1 MPFWTL
7 RRKVV
12 ATVTLMIALTFGW
25 AAVVVAVARAG
36 AHDEARSSDAIAVL
50 GAAQYNGRPSPVFRA
65 RLDHAAALYQR
76 GLAPVVLVTGGVG
89 SGDTLSES
97 DVGRRYLLKA
107 GLPDGAVV
115 GLPAGA
121 STSASLDGVA
131 HWFSGKESRRVLLVS
146 DGFHMLRLRIIAT
159 RLGLLPFTSPAPN
172 SPIRSNPRRNAA
184 YFLAEGLKSPS
195 PWSSTAEGAHAAP
208 EPAGLY
214 PAGPAGRPRPGAD
227 SRR

>member
-7 RRKVV
+7 RRKLV
-12 ATVTLMIALTFGW
+12 AAMVLLAALTFGW
-25 AAVVVAVARAG
+25 AAVVVAVALAG
-36 AHDEARSSDAIAVL
+36 AHDEARSADAIAVL

-89 SGDTLSES
+89 SGDTVSES

-115 GLPAGA
+115 GLPAAA
-121 STSASLDGVA
+121 STSASLERVA
-131 HWFSGKESRRVLLVS
+131 HWFAGKENRRVLLVS

-184 YFLAEGLKSPS
+184 YFLAEGFKVPVT
-195 PWSSTAEGAHAAP
+195 WIFN
-208 EPAGLY
+208 
-214 PAGPAGRPRPGAD
+214 R
-227 SRR
+227 